1 MNETI
6 LVVDDEEAL
15 AEGLRYNLER
25 EGFRVSLA
33 TRGTAALDAVA
44 SAPPDLVLLDVML
57 PDLDGFEV
65 CRQLRARDY
74 QGPVIL
80 LTARDRELDRV
91 VGLEIGA
98 DDYVTKPFSTAE
110 LVARV
115 RAHLRRERRLHAR
128 AGQEPEKIRLRHL
141 TIDALRRE
149 VRAGEVKLD
158 LTLKEFELLL
168 HLAQRPDRVVRREEL
183 LESLWGYDYDG
194 DSHVVSV
201 TVQRLRDKIEMD
213 PRAPKIILTVRGIG
227 YRVDPGP

>member
-1 MNETI
+1 MNEMV
-6 LVVDDEEAL
+6 LVVDDEEPL

-33 TRGTAALDAVA
+33 TTGKGALEAVA
-44 SAPPDLVLLDVML
+44 GAPPDLVILDVML

-115 RAHLRRERRLHAR
+115 RAHLRRERRAQAR
-128 AGQEPEKIRLRHL
+128 SGQDAGLLRIRHL
-141 TIDALRRE
+141 TLDPLRRE
-149 VRAGEVKLD
+149 VRNGDVKLD

-168 HLAQRPDRVVRREEL
+168 HLARRPDRVVRREVL

-194 DSHVVSV
+194 DSHIVSV
-201 TVQRLRDKIEMD
+201 DR
-213 PRAPKIILTVRGIG
+213 PAP
-227 YRVDPGP
+227 P